1 MIFTFV
7 LLLQLVFHFNVEGKH
22 YLVETKNEKSP
33 EKNSPVGQDR
43 EGGAMFNVGK
53 QKIKGLSCEEKGM
66 VTMDNGECT
75 DDQSDDLGFYGL
87 GEAGRRH

>member
-1 MIFTFV
+1 MSRLRILSHSDINQGVLSIFSHM
-7 LLLQLVFHFNVEGKH
+7 LLL
-22 YLVETKNEKSP
+22 
-33 EKNSPVGQDR
+33 QDR

-66 VTMDNGECT
+66 WTMDNGECT